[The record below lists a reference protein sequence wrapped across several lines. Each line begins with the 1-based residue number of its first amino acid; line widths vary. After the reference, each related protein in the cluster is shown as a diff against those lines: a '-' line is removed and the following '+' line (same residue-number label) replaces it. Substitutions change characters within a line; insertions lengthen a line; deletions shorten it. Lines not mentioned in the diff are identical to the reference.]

1 MSAAPTT
8 GYHFTTP
15 AQWQTCLLAQ
25 AESSVR
31 SGVVSVAPFAPYLSN
46 ATPTFGSQGAFAPA
60 YTRGRVTVWRDAEH
74 HLLRAYEG
82 DLVPERYLAPA
93 SIGSATRMI
102 GTATD
107 VWVGA
112 AAPDSLQCFDVE
124 SFSRRLTVDLAP
136 GEVVDIA
143 RGGGDDIVV
152 LLREDGALYCVRV
165 SCSGAIG
172 SRVRLDGMEGEARVL
187 GFGVVG
193 TAPTGLIAVLTRGP
207 GDAGDRLFWFA
218 QSGGAHSRVTQLAV
232 YAPCFEAAALTGDPT
247 GRLFV
252 AGTDNHGSGP
262 RSHLMIFDAAGILI
276 DDVNLHEPP
285 TGIAAR
291 RNALLVTGSRG
302 LYVLAA
308 TATVPDDVTQVQGM
322 ILTPALE
329 SPDVPDGRRWLR
341 AEIVGNFPPGV
352 TLQITCASTDDIAVR
367 DQLNAIAANTALPAG
382 QRVQAILAAEDV
394 VWQAPVSLQ
403 GSATAPSQAGVPFA
417 APLYDIHA
425 RYLWVCVT
433 MVAGAGA
440 VLPCIS
446 RLSVL
451 YPGRTL
457 MQNLPGIYQR
467 EEATPG
473 SFLRALVGV
482 LETTSH
488 TLDDTI
494 SSLGANIH
502 PDTATSDWLDYLA
515 RWLGLPWDDTL
526 ELSQKRAIVENAELL
541 AAQRGTR
548 AGLKALLGCLLP
560 GAPARYRLSDFTVDY
575 GIAMLGGTTCAGSA
589 LPALLGGLPPTA
601 ARLDVQATLGRML
614 LPCNGIEV
622 DPYARF
628 VGMLSVAVAAT
639 AAEKA
644 QWLPWFANVLASMV
658 PLTARLQ
665 ISWLGPNAFADHTL
679 GDSLV
684 LGHPA
689 SPCLGT
695 DAVTDQVWFPEDS
708 STLPAR
714 STRGGFRLH

>member
-1 MSAAPTT
+1 MSAAPST

-25 AESSVR
+25 AESSVTADVT
-31 SGVVSVAPFAPYLSN
+31 SVVPFAPYLSN
-46 ATPTFGSQGAFAPA
+46 ATPTFVSHGAFAPA
-60 YTRGRVTVWRDAEH
+60 YTRGHVTVWRDAEH

-82 DLVPERYLAPA
+82 DVLPEVHPAPVA
-93 SIGSATRMI
+93 IDSAKRMI

-107 VWVGA
+107 LWVGA
-112 AAPDSLQCFDVE
+112 GAPDSLQCFDVE
-124 SFSRRLTVDLAP
+124 SLSRRLTVDLAP
-136 GEVVDIA
+136 SQVLDIA
-143 RGGGDDIVV
+143 CGGGDGIVV
-152 LLREDGALYCVRV
+152 LLREERALFCVRV
-165 SCSGAIG
+165 TCSGTIG
-172 SRVRLDGMEGEARVL
+172 ARVRLDGMDAEAQVL

-193 TAPTGLIAVLTRGP
+193 SAAAGLFAVLTRGP
-207 GDAGDRLFWFA
+207 GDAGDRLVWFA

-232 YAPCFEAAALTGDPT
+232 YAPCFEARALTGDPM

-262 RSHLMIFDAAGILI
+262 RSHLMIFDVTGILI

-285 TGIAAR
+285 TGIAATR
-291 RNALLVTGSRG
+291 DALLVTGSHG

-308 TATVPDDVTQVQGM
+308 ADTVPDDVTQVQGM

-341 AEIVGNFPPGV
+341 VEIVGSLPAGA
-352 TLQITCASTDDIAVR
+352 TLQITCGSTDDVVVR

-382 QRVQAILAAEDV
+382 QRVQAMLAVKDV
-394 VWQAPVSLQ
+394 AWQAPVSLH
-403 GSATAPSQAGVPFA
+403 GSATAPAQAGVPFA
-417 APLYDIHA
+417 APLHDIHA
-425 RYLWVCVT
+425 RYLWVCVA

-440 VLPCIS
+440 VLPSIS

-502 PDTATSDWLDYLA
+502 PDTANSDWLDYLA

-541 AAQRGTR
+541 AVQRGTR
-548 AGLKALLGCLLP
+548 AGLSTLLGCLLP
-560 GAPARYRLSDFTVDY
+560 GAPARYRIADFTVDY
-575 GIAMLGGTTCAGSA
+575 GMAMLGGTTCAGSC

-614 LPCNGIEV
+614 LPCNGVEA

-628 VGMLSVAVAAT
+628 VGALLVEVAAT
-639 AAEKA
+639 AAQKR
-644 QWLPWFANVLASMV
+644 QWLPWFANVLANMV

-665 ISWLGPNAFADHTL
+665 ISWLGPNAFVDHTL

-689 SPCLGT
+689 SPRLGI
-695 DAVTDQVWFPEDS
+695 DAVTDQAWLPEGS
-708 STLPAR
+708 SALPTRA
-714 STRGGFRLH
+714 TRGGFTLH